1 VFTETSAHTY
11 GLSDQAVNC
20 SILEA
25 WSHLLHNLQYF
36 GCLCISGSGE
46 PCIRLSAFAHWI
58 IKISRCDCQIKGC
71 SDSHSDSHSG
81 RNSGEVD
88 ESKDV
93 SNVAVPF
100 GGFCCASNGFQGV
113 WCRHTAVRGLI
124 FRIR

>member
-1 VFTETSAHTY
+1 MVFREASAHTY
-11 GLSDQAVNC
+11 ALSDQAVNC

-36 GCLCISGSGE
+36 GCLCISGPGE
-46 PCIRLSAFAHWI
+46 PCIRLSALAHWI
-58 IKISRCDCQIKGC
+58 IKLIRCDYQIK
-71 SDSHSDSHSG
+71 SYSDSHSG

-100 GGFCCASNGFQGV
+100 
-113 WCRHTAVRGLI
+113 
-124 FRIR
+124 